1 MINSN
6 AAILIT
12 GATSGLGRKSALTLG
27 AAGRTVIVHGRRHEA
42 VDNVVH
48 QISQAGGTALP
59 FIADFND
66 LEELNNALQGFPNLP
81 LHGVMANAGVIS
93 RQPKTLGQSAQ
104 GYDMTFAVNVLA
116 HQLIFMKLADK
127 ILENGRIV
135 VVTSG
140 VHDPRNQLSRFAR
153 VPGPQWVDIEQLAH
167 ADKTP
172 PESGLSNGFLRYSTS
187 KLLNIFQARILQEQL
202 SHLDVF
208 ALNPG
213 FMADTNLVH
222 EVPFFFRPLLKTL
235 GQIVTP
241 FVKNMRLSS
250 TTAEDV
256 RSLFEDSKWKN
267 KGFAYIDRGEIES
280 PSSTALRDDLAAELW
295 ESASEI
301 VKIQLVSKK

>member
-6 AAILIT
+6 AAVLIT
-12 GATSGLGRKSALTLG
+12 GATSGLGRKSAFALG
-27 AAGRTVIVHGRRHEA
+27 AVGRTVIIHGRQHEA
-42 VDNVVH
+42 VGDVVH
-48 QISQAGGTALP
+48 QISKAGGTALP
-59 FIADFND
+59 FVANLDD

-127 ILENGRIV
+127 ILEDGRIV

-140 VHDPRNQLSRFAR
+140 VHDPKNQLSRFAR
-153 VPGPQWVDIEQLAH
+153 VPEPQWVDVHHLAH
-167 ADKTP
+167 ADEAL

-187 KLLNIFQARILQEQL
+187 KLLNIFQARILQEQH
-202 SHLDVF
+202 SHVDVF

-222 EVPFFFRPLLKTL
+222 EVPSLFRPLLKTL
-235 GQIVTP
+235 GQMVTP

-250 TTAEDV
+250 TTAGDAC
-256 RSLFEDSKWKN
+256 SLFEGSKWKN
-267 KGFAYIDRGEIES
+267 KGFAYIDGGKIKS
-280 PSSTALRDDLAAELW
+280 PSSTALRDDLPAELW
-295 ESASEI
+295 KSASEM
-301 VKIQLVSKK
+301 VKSSTCL

>member
-6 AAILIT
+6 AAVLIT
-12 GATSGLGRKSALTLG
+12 GATSGLGKKSAFNLG

-42 VDNVVH
+42 VDNVVY
-48 QISQAGGTALP
+48 QISKAGGTALP
-59 FIADFND
+59 FVADLND
-66 LEELNNALQGFPNLP
+66 LEGLNDALEGFPKLP

-93 RQPKTLGQSAQ
+93 RQPKTLGLSAQ

-127 ILENGRIV
+127 ILEDGRIV

-140 VHDPRNQLSRFAR
+140 VHDPKNQLSRFAR
-153 VPGPQWVDIEQLAH
+153 VPGPQWVDVHHLAH
-167 ADKTP
+167 ADEAP

-187 KLLNIFQARILQEQL
+187 KLFNIFQARILQERH
-202 SHLDVF
+202 SHIDVF

-222 EVPFFFRPLLKTL
+222 EVPALFRPLLKAL
-235 GQIVTP
+235 GQMVTP
-241 FVKNMRLSS
+241 FVKNMRLST
-250 TTAEDV
+250 TTARDV
-256 RSLFEDSKWKN
+256 CSLFEDFKWKN
-267 KGFAYIDRGEIES
+267 EGFAYIDGGKIDS
-280 PSSTALRDDLAAELW
+280 PSSTALRDDLAIRLW

-301 VKIQLVSKK
+301 VKSSTCL

>member
-6 AAILIT
+6 AAVLIT
-12 GATSGLGRKSALTLG
+12 GATSGLGRKSAFALG
-27 AAGRTVIVHGRRHEA
+27 AVGRTVIVHGRRHEA

-48 QISQAGGTALP
+48 QISKAGGTALP
-59 FIADFND
+59 FVANLDD
-66 LEELNNALQGFPNLP
+66 LEELNNALQDFPKLP

-93 RQPKTLGQSAQ
+93 RRPKTLGLSAQ

-127 ILENGRIV
+127 ILEDGRIV

-140 VHDPRNQLSRFAR
+140 VHDPKNQLSRFAR
-153 VPGPQWVDIEQLAH
+153 VPGPQWVDVHHLAH
-167 ADKTP
+167 ADEAP
-172 PESGLSNGFLRYSTS
+172 PESGLPNGFLRYSIS
-187 KLLNIFQARILQEQL
+187 KLLNIFQARILQERH
-202 SHLDVF
+202 SHIDVF

-222 EVPFFFRPLLKTL
+222 EVPVLFRPLLKTL
-235 GQIVTP
+235 GQMVTP

-256 RSLFEDSKWKN
+256 CSLFEGSKWKN
-267 KGFAYIDRGEIES
+267 KGFAYIDRGKIKS
-280 PSSTALRDDLAAELW
+280 PSSTALRDDLSAELW

-301 VKIQLVSKK
+301 VESSTYL